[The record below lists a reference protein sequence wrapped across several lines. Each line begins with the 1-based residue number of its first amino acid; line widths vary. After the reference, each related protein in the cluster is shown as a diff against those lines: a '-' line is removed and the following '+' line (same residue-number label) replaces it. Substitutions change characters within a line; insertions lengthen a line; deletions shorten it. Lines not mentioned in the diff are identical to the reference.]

1 MLSINIRPVM
11 KLRGIEK
18 PFTYLVTSGFNNH
31 TAHNLLNSKTRSL
44 RLDHIEIICLLL
56 KCTPNDILSWKP
68 GKNIVSTDKLP
79 LSKLQVIESKTFD
92 IKTTLMDLPLDELKS
107 LTDKINKDYNE
118 NNTEPIV

>member
-1 MLSINIRPVM
+1 VNRL
-11 KLRGIEK
+11 
-18 PFTYLVTSGFNNH
+18 GFNNH
-31 TAHNLLNSKTRSL
+31 TAHNLLNAKTRSL

-56 KCTPNDILSWKP
+56 KCTPNDILGWKP
-68 GKNIVSTDKLP
+68 HKNIVSTDKLP

-92 IKTTLMDLPLDELKS
+92 IKTTLMDLTLDELKF